1 MAKRAAI
8 YFSIVFIAI
17 ILGMY
22 AGYNLLPDNEL
33 SLQSRNQSDSI
44 AQNMDATII
53 PAQHS
58 DVSERSRRI
67 SDERRNAIVKA
78 AEKVSPAVVS
88 LSVTQERVLRRPR
101 SILDEFY
108 SDFWGWYNPPRNYIQ
123 KYTTL
128 GSGVIF
134 DPEGYILTNAHVVQ
148 DAKTIRVIIPRG
160 DEYDGVV
167 IGMDNT
173 MDVAV
178 VKIEGDNLP
187 HAKLGDSDDLIIGEW
202 AIAFG
207 NPFGYLMEDTEPT
220 VTAGVISALHRD
232 IKRDPNQ
239 VQIFRDMIQT
249 DAAINPGNSGGPL
262 VNAVGEVIGIN
273 TFIFT
278 SSKGSEGIGF
288 AIPINR
294 AKVIAGDII
303 EHGEVV
309 KAWVG
314 VYVQTVTPMLA
325 QSLDLSIQ
333 KGVIVTAVDDDSPAS
348 EAGLRRGD
356 VISKANDELILNDTD
371 WEEFETLSR
380 PGESINISFIRD
392 GKEQSVSL
400 TPKKTQSL
408 LAEAK
413 LDKFGLYVV
422 DITSAVARRLKIR
435 NNDGVVVA
443 GKDPNSVAASWDLQ
457 PDDVIRQIGSFNITD
472 SEKYFDLIDRID
484 KGDRF
489 TLVIERDGL
498 LFYHTVRF

>member
-1 MAKRAAI
+1 MTKRAAI
-8 YFSIVFIAI
+8 YFSIVFIAV

-22 AGYNLLPDNEL
+22 AGYNLLPDTEL
-33 SLQSRNQSDSI
+33 FSQSNNQSDS
-44 AQNMDATII
+44 MDQQIDAAII
-53 PAQHS
+53 PAQHT
-58 DVSERSRRI
+58 DVSKRIRRI

-88 LSVTQERVLRRPR
+88 LSVTQERILRRHR

-134 DPEGYILTNAHVVQ
+134 DPGGYILTNAHVVQ

-187 HAKLGDSDDLIIGEW
+187 YAKLGDSDDLIIGEW

-207 NPFGYLMEDTEPT
+207 NPFGYMLEDTEPT

-278 SSKGSEGIGF
+278 SGRGSEGVGF

-294 AKVIAGDII
+294 AKAIARDII

-309 KAWVG
+309 KAWIG

-325 QSLDLSIQ
+325 QSLDLSTQ
-333 KGVIVTAVDDDSPAS
+333 KGVIVTAVDDDSPAA

-356 VISKANDELILNDTD
+356 VILKADDETILNDTD

-380 PGESINISFIRD
+380 PGESIDLSIIRD
-392 GKEQSVSL
+392 GKERSVSL
-400 TPKKTQSL
+400 TPKQSHSL
-408 LAEAK
+408 LADAE
-413 LDKFGLYVV
+413 LDKFGLHIAE
-422 DITSAVARRLKIR
+422 ITSAVARQLKIR
-435 NNDGVVVA
+435 NKDGVVVA
-443 GKDPNSVAASWDLQ
+443 GKDPESIAASWDLQ
-457 PDDVIRQIGSFNITD
+457 PEDIIRQIGSFNITD
-472 SEKYFDLIDRID
+472 SKRYFDLISRID

-489 TLVIERDGL
+489 TLVIERGGL
-498 LFYHTVRF
+498 LFYHTVRY